1 MHTVDARPEN
11 RRRDTRCTQWHD
23 TPSWVRS
30 EAFAED
36 LDETLAPAVPVP
48 ARARHNPRPD
58 RKGSDVVL
66 EPIRRAAGR
75 GFAGLFG
82 GGLGGAR
89 A

>member
-11 RRRDTRCTQWHD
+11 RRRDTRPALWQETL
-23 TPSWVRS
+23 PWVRS

-36 LDETLAPAVPVP
+36 LDDAAALAAHP
-48 ARARHNPRPD
+48 RHNPRPD
-58 RKGSDVVL
+58 RKGSDAVL

-75 GFAGLFG
+75 GLAGLFG
-82 GGLGGAR
+82 RGLGGAR

>member
-11 RRRDTRCTQWHD
+11 RRRDTRPVAWND
-23 TPSWVRS
+23 TLPWVRS

-36 LDETLAPAVPVP
+36 LDEPAALAGLP
-48 ARARHNPRPD
+48 RHNPRPD

-75 GFAGLFG
+75 GLAGLFG
-82 GGLGGAR
+82 SGLGGAR